1 VIRRYNENDM
11 DSVLEIWL
19 NASVKAHDF
28 ISAEFWESQV
38 ENMRNLYIP
47 ASETY
52 VYETESK
59 VVGFYALYENSL
71 AAIFVSP
78 ELQGKGIGKQLL
90 SHAKAQ
96 RALLSLCVYKENK
109 ASYQFYLSQGFKVV
123 SEQSDE
129 HTGHLGIHNE
139 FRHITINL
147 SRFYQLVSGMVFG
160 EGGRF
165 SI

>member
-1 VIRRYNENDM
+1 MIRKYNENDM

-19 NASVKAHDF
+19 KASVTAHDF

-38 ENMRNLYIP
+38 ENMRSFYIP

-52 VYETESK
+52 VYEAESK

-90 SHAKAQ
+90 SHAKTQ
-96 RALLSLCVYKENK
+96 RAEVNLSVYKENQ
-109 ASYQFYLSQGFKVV
+109 ASYLFYLSQGFKVV
-123 SEQSDE
+123 SEQLDE
-129 HTGHLGIHNE
+129 HTGHPEYTMSSGI
-139 FRHITINL
+139 
-147 SRFYQLVSGMVFG
+147 
-160 EGGRF
+160 
-165 SI
+165 